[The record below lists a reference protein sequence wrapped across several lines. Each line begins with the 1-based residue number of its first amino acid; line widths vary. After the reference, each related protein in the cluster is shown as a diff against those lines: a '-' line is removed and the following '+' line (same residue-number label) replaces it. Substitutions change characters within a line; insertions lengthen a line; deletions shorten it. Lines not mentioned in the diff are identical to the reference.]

1 MTDWS
6 WPLVIEFEPPAKL
19 LNMNDRMHHQA
30 RARTVKLWRTA
41 AFYAACQRLPFGP
54 SGRRLPEGRY
64 RVTITLPVKGNLH
77 RDPSNY
83 HATAKAVIDSLV
95 SSDRTQNPGAN
106 LFEDDSA
113 RFVTVAEPV
122 LEIGGK
128 LVRVSI
134 EPCEPLS
141 SPT

>member
-1 MTDWS
+1 MTVWV
-6 WPLVIEFEPPAKL
+6 WPLVIEFEPPGKL
-19 LNMNDRMHHQA
+19 LNMNDRVHYQA
-30 RARTVKLWRTA
+30 RGRAVRLWREA

-64 RVTITLPVKGNLH
+64 RVSITLPVKGNLH

-83 HATAKAVIDSLV
+83 HATCKAVIDSLV
-95 SSDRTQNPGAN
+95 SSDRSQNPGAN

-113 RFVTVAEPV
+113 EFVTVAEPV
-122 LEIGGK
+122 LEVGGK
-128 LVRVSI
+128 VVRVSI
-134 EPCEPLS
+134 EPAEIS